1 MHVYPRVCT
10 KDARHGMPRCGITLL
25 QALQYALTHTFGH
38 NSTAWLPHKRI
49 NMAKGKVFLIGLITA
64 LLGFAGGYF
73 FYANTVARY
82 DAMSSVCVAMQEAV
96 RNQMLTPQEVRA
108 LGVVT
113 GSTLKRQ
120 YSSVASKLSMPK
132 EGVQNASPDSMC
144 SQFLVGV
151 HQSP

>member
-1 MHVYPRVCT
+1 M
-10 KDARHGMPRCGITLL
+10 G
-25 QALQYALTHTFGH
+25 
-38 NSTAWLPHKRI
+38 
-49 NMAKGKVFLIGLITA
+49 KGKVFLVGLITA
-64 LLGFAGGYF
+64 VLGFAGGYL

-82 DAMSSVCVAMQEAV
+82 DTMSSVCVAMQEAV
-96 RNQMLTPQEVRA
+96 RNNMLTVQEVRT

-120 YSSVASKLSMPK
+120 YSSVVGKLSIPK
-132 EGVQNASPDSMC
+132 EGVQKASPESVC

>member
-1 MHVYPRVCT
+1 M
-10 KDARHGMPRCGITLL
+10 G
-25 QALQYALTHTFGH
+25 
-38 NSTAWLPHKRI
+38 
-49 NMAKGKVFLIGLITA
+49 KGKVFLIGLITA
-64 LLGFAGGYF
+64 LLGFGGGYF

-82 DAMSSVCVAMQEAV
+82 DVISSVCVAMQEAV

-120 YSSVASKLSMPK
+120 YSSVADKLSIPK
-132 EGVQNASPDSMC
+132 ESVATASPDSMC
-144 SQFLVGV
+144 SQYLIGV

>member
-1 MHVYPRVCT
+1 M
-10 KDARHGMPRCGITLL
+10 
-25 QALQYALTHTFGH
+25 
-38 NSTAWLPHKRI
+38 S
-49 NMAKGKVFLIGLITA
+49 KGKVALVALITA
-64 LLGFAGGYF
+64 LLGFGGGYF

-96 RNQMLTPQEVRA
+96 RNNMLTVQEVRT

-120 YSSVASKLSMPK
+120 YSSVADKLSIPK
-132 EGVQNASPDSMC
+132 EGVQNASEQSIC

>member
-1 MHVYPRVCT
+1 MT
-10 KDARHGMPRCGITLL
+10 
-25 QALQYALTHTFGH
+25 
-38 NSTAWLPHKRI
+38 
-49 NMAKGKVFLIGLITA
+49 KGKVFLVALITA
-64 LLGFAGGYF
+64 LLGFAGGYL

-96 RNQMLTPQEVRA
+96 RNQLLSTQEVRA

-120 YSSVASKLSMPK
+120 YSSVASKLSIPK
-132 EGVQNASPDSMC
+132 ESVQNAAEQSVC
-144 SQFLVGV
+144 SQFLIGV

>member
-1 MHVYPRVCT
+1 MS
-10 KDARHGMPRCGITLL
+10 K
-25 QALQYALTHTFGH
+25 
-38 NSTAWLPHKRI
+38 S
-49 NMAKGKVFLIGLITA
+49 KVSLVALITA

-73 FYANTVARY
+73 FYASTMARY

-96 RNQMLTPQEVRA
+96 RNNMLTPQQVRA

-120 YSSVASKLSMPK
+120 YSAVASKLSMPK

-151 HQSP
+151 HYSP

>member
-1 MHVYPRVCT
+1 MQMH
-10 KDARHGMPRCGITLL
+10 HE
-25 QALQYALTHTFGH
+25 
-38 NSTAWLPHKRI
+38 RI
-49 NMAKGKVFLIGLITA
+49 EEMNKGKVFLVALITA
-64 LLGFAGGYF
+64 LLGFAGGYL

-82 DAMSSVCVAMQEAV
+82 DATSSVCVAMQEAV
-96 RNQMLTPQEVRA
+96 RNQMLSTEQVRA

-120 YSSVASKLSMPK
+120 YSSVVGKLSIPK
-132 EGVQNASPDSMC
+132 ESVQNASPNSVC

>member
-1 MHVYPRVCT
+1 M
-10 KDARHGMPRCGITLL
+10 
-25 QALQYALTHTFGH
+25 
-38 NSTAWLPHKRI
+38 S
-49 NMAKGKVFLIGLITA
+49 KGKIFLVAAITA
-64 LLGFAGGYF
+64 LLGFIGGYL

-96 RNQMLTPQEVRA
+96 RNRMLTPEQVRA

-132 EGVQNASPDSMC
+132 EGVNTASPDSMC

-151 HQSP
+151 HLAP

>member
-1 MHVYPRVCT
+1 M
-10 KDARHGMPRCGITLL
+10 G
-25 QALQYALTHTFGH
+25 
-38 NSTAWLPHKRI
+38 
-49 NMAKGKVFLIGLITA
+49 KGKVFLVGLITTV
-64 LLGFAGGYF
+64 LGFAGGYL

-96 RNQMLTPQEVRA
+96 RNNMLSVQEVRT

-120 YSSVASKLSMPK
+120 YSAVASKLSIPK
-132 EGVQNASPDSMC
+132 EGVQKASPDSVC